1 MKRATLIP
9 LATLCIIQALGLI
22 GNTVYA
28 ATKEWPFTPVKAGMI
43 RHCREVDQPIAGL
56 LTDLKQRGQLEET
69 LVVWASE
76 MGRTPFR
83 NGGLGKNPG
92 REHNSQGLCMW
103 MAGGDVKGGATAGET
118 DDFSLR
124 SAGEAIHIRDVHTTL
139 LNLMGLDDEKLE
151 YRQSGR
157 RRKLTDIGGNILNQI
172 IT

>member
-1 MKRATLIP
+1 MGKFSKIGWRPINAQYKVSFSDIARLHL
-9 LATLCIIQALGLI
+9 LAPVL
-22 GNTVYA
+22 
-28 ATKEWPFTPVKAGMI
+28 VKAGMI

-83 NGGLGKNPG
+83 NDGLGKNPG
-92 REHNSQGLCMW
+92 REHNSQALCMW

-124 SAGEAIHIRDVHTTL
+124 SVGEAIHIRDVHATL
-139 LNLMGLDDEKLE
+139 LHLMGL
-151 YRQSGR
+151 
-157 RRKLTDIGGNILNQI
+157 
-172 IT
+172 